1 MLISHMTLS
10 VSRVMS
16 TNAVYTCGR
25 MHKSRKLKLCK
36 PSANAK
42 AITDAVYKIMNDE
55 LSESTRLRWY
65 SRLNAEL
72 GSATFKQEG
81 LTVETDAVP
90 VPRVWI
96 PSKPKLTLALLDEF
110 ELQSKAVTDGSCHV
124 HVGSDSSISKLLTK
138 HAVESLRQSKGADW
152 LEACGELTAAQLSDP
167 VKLTH
172 ALSRV
177 AFDLL
182 VYVHA
187 RAVELKHDDEIDVIL
202 ELHSSDQTLVGRALR
217 GCGVVVC
224 EKGREAFARAVAF
237 VQQAMIP
244 RERE

>member
-1 MLISHMTLS
+1 
-10 VSRVMS
+10 MS
-16 TNAVYTCGR
+16 TRAVYTCGR
-25 MHKSRKLKLCK
+25 MHKPRKLKLCK

-42 AITDAVYKIMNDE
+42 AIADAINKIMNDE
-55 LSESTRLRWY
+55 LSESTRLRWC

-81 LTVETDAVP
+81 LTVEADAVP

-110 ELQSKAVTDGSCHV
+110 ELQSNAMTDGSCQV
-124 HVGSDSSISKLLTK
+124 RIGSDSTISKLLTK
-138 HAVESLRQSKGADW
+138 HAVKRLRQSKGGDW
-152 LEACGELTAAQLSDP
+152 LEACGELTTAQLSDP

-187 RAVELKHDDEIDVIL
+187 RAVELKHDDEIDAML

-224 EKGREAFARAVAF
+224 EKGREAFARAVAL
-237 VQQAMIP
+237 VREAMIT
-244 RERE
+244 R

>member
-1 MLISHMTLS
+1 
-10 VSRVMS
+10 MS
-16 TNAVYTCGR
+16 TSAVYTCGR
-25 MHKSRKLKLCK
+25 MHKPRKLKLCK

-42 AITDAVYKIMNDE
+42 AITDAIYKIMNDE
-55 LSESTRLRWY
+55 LSESTRLRWC

-81 LTVETDAVP
+81 LTVEVDAVP

-110 ELQSKAVTDGSCHV
+110 ELQSKAVTDGSSQV
-124 HVGSDSSISKLLTK
+124 RIGSDSSISKLLTK
-138 HAVESLRQSKGADW
+138 HAVERLRQSKGAVW
-152 LEACGELTAAQLSDP
+152 LEACGELTTAQLSDT

-187 RAVELKHDDEIDVIL
+187 RAVELKHDDEMEAIL

-224 EKGREAFARAVAF
+224 EKGREAFARAVEL
-237 VQQAMIP
+237 VRDAMVA
-244 RERE
+244 RKGE